1 MIHAVRELCFPGGNF
16 PKQILQGE
24 GAMINGIS
32 KRILILSVCFFAFA
46 PFAFSQESLPHGY
59 SKISLGMSVDE
70 VKEALKSNAQF
81 GYRGERDVSLLPGEN
96 RTLIE
101 TDTSRTAPYSYLDRC
116 WFQFH
121 DGKLYVMTINL
132 NQDKLDHYSVFSS
145 LCEKYGEPTTLT
157 PQKSEWVSDSVIV
170 DLERPLAIKYTD
182 RAVMTSLIDA
192 ASVQDTAAEM
202 NRAQF
207 LEGL

>member
-121 DGKLYVMTINL
+121 DDRLYIITITM
-132 NQDKLDHYSVFSS
+132 KAERMDHYSLFKT
-145 LCEKYGEPTTLT
+145 LTDKYGNPDSLS
-157 PQKSEWVSDSVIV
+157 PSKSEWSDDSVIMT
-170 DLERPLAIKYTD
+170 LERPLTIRYTD
-182 RAVMTSLIDA
+182 KQVFDDLQSKSLVEK
-192 ASVQDTAAEM
+192 SVTEQTKEM
-202 NRAQF
+202 F
-207 LEGL
+207 LNGL